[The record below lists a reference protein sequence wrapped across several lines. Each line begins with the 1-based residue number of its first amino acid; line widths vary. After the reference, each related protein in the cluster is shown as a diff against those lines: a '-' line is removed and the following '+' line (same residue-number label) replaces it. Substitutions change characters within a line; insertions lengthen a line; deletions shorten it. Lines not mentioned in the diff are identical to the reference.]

1 MNALVSHVKSWE
13 EEERIIWAVKTCWT
27 QIQDMRDW
35 NGKFLF
41 FLALKVKV
49 NVTQSCLT
57 LYDPLEYTV
66 YGILQ
71 DRILEWVAFPFSM
84 GSSQPRNQTRVFCI
98 AGGFFKWI
106 MREALLALTLVYYSP
121 SSSQMLGGSEL
132 AQRLFWL
139 YPDTTFWVLEEWHF
153 LWQEDFLNESTKMGK
168 GEGLVLSPDSV
179 CARRELRP
187 LDT

>member
-1 MNALVSHVKSWE
+1 
-13 EEERIIWAVKTCWT
+13 
-27 QIQDMRDW
+27 MRDW

-98 AGGFFKWI
+98 AGGFFK
-106 MREALLALTLVYYSP
+106 
-121 SSSQMLGGSEL
+121 
-132 AQRLFWL
+132 
-139 YPDTTFWVLEEWHF
+139 
-153 LWQEDFLNESTKMGK
+153 
-168 GEGLVLSPDSV
+168 
-179 CARRELRP
+179 
-187 LDT
+187 